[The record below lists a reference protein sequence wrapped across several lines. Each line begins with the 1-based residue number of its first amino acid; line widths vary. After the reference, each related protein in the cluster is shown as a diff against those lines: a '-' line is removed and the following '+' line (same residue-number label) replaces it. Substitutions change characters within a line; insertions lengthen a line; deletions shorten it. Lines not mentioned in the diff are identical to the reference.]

1 MSYPHDTGTGDN
13 IEHETALAAAD
24 CVIAPLQP
32 SGVDV
37 ATLSS
42 AAAGPSTE
50 RGTGSTY
57 RRCYVNSEPVLPTP
71 GCSRPRQSVLLNVP
85 LGNHVV
91 VVLMLGLT
99 PSRCSIL

>member
-1 MSYPHDTGTGDN
+1 MSRYDDVISDTRAGGN
-13 IEHETALAAAD
+13 IEHEAAPAAAD

-50 RGTGSTY
+50 
-57 RRCYVNSEPVLPTP
+57 
-71 GCSRPRQSVLLNVP
+71 
-85 LGNHVV
+85 
-91 VVLMLGLT
+91 
-99 PSRCSIL
+99 